1 MKMKFSICTFRKSTI
16 LGRLVLLLI
25 LSLCTVHL
33 VSAEV
38 VELTITG
45 YWSDKDIKVTN
56 GSDKSY
62 NLADPKFDG
71 KIFGIAPAAG
81 DLSLRLLVNTNGVIF
96 FPKGTTF
103 TTDRTGTYSLSH
115 DFYGYKQVTLVDE
128 TYSFGSATWKSDGIL
143 TGLEGPSDTK
153 AALWTDVDLTQADPA
168 RISFRMFGQA
178 PGLTT
183 DLFIGSRTPFS
194 IGPQFLLWEYYK
206 GEEIRSSKYTAKSK
220 VLGS

>member
-1 MKMKFSICTFRKSTI
+1 MKVTICSSQTSAVLAHI
-16 LGRLVLLLI
+16 VLLLFF
-25 LSLCTVHL
+25 SLCTAHV

-45 YWSDKDIKVTN
+45 YWSDRDIKVTK

-71 KIFGIAPAAG
+71 KIFGITPTAG
-81 DLSLRLLVNTNGVIF
+81 DLSLRLLVNTAGVVF

-115 DFYGYKQVTLVDE
+115 DFYGYKQVTLVDD

-143 TGLEGPSDTK
+143 TGLEGPSDEK
-153 AALWTDVDLTQADPA
+153 AALWTDVDLTQTDPT
-168 RISFRMFGQA
+168 RLSFRMFGKAQ
-178 PGLTT
+178 GLSA
-183 DLFIGSRTPFS
+183 DLFIGSRSPS
-194 IGPQFLLWEYYK
+194 GIGGEFLLWEYYK
-206 GEEIRSSKYTAKSK
+206 GEEIRSNKYTAKSK
-220 VLGS
+220 VIGS